1 MVRPIDDKDLTKL
14 NFALHI
20 LKEVGEQIDDQLFA
34 DQVSCL
40 WCMIRGKQSVSVLKL
55 MMLSAPSSEDC
66 EITEERA
73 KVLSAARASRHAL
86 QAFVENPS
94 RLHQQSAPL
103 ADWHLKVFETQFADK
118 SIIDNT
124 FQDIDHVIKDVE
136 RKWRG
141 DILQLQAKV
150 ASSCPAWELKAE
162 DLLTDVAAQTALL
175 ENAEC
180 LQLGPSVV
188 RLSSMREQLAKMQS
202 DTFGFVLSPA
212 DSKSIADTTRLAS
225 RTVCVIYAL
234 YKLRQSLPQCD
245 GEAPASRGGKGLP
258 TGISSQESNIACIL
272 AEAP

>member
-94 RLHQQSAPL
+94 RLHQP
-103 ADWHLKVFETQFADK
+103 
-118 SIIDNT
+118 
-124 FQDIDHVIKDVE
+124 HV
-136 RKWRG
+136 W
-141 DILQLQAKV
+141 
-150 ASSCPAWELKAE
+150 
-162 DLLTDVAAQTALL
+162 QT
-175 ENAEC
+175 
-180 LQLGPSVV
+180 S
-188 RLSSMREQLAKMQS
+188 
-202 DTFGFVLSPA
+202 T
-212 DSKSIADTTRLAS
+212 
-225 RTVCVIYAL
+225 
-234 YKLRQSLPQCD
+234 
-245 GEAPASRGGKGLP
+245 
-258 TGISSQESNIACIL
+258 
-272 AEAP
+272 